1 MKSGSGEDPF
11 EDIESNENSS
21 SESSEAESADS
32 TLEQENQTTSTV
44 ESSGNGEASSSLPWK
59 YARENVKA
67 DRDMVQFYL
76 QSETKA
82 IESQAEGKL
91 EEILNESVLTF
102 DLREAAYRV
111 ALQNHLDDVA
121 EQLREWGYDVD

>member
-21 SESSEAESADS
+21 SESNEAESADS

-44 ESSGNGEASSSLPWK
+44 ESSGSGEASSSLPWK

>member
-11 EDIESNENSS
+11 EDIGSDENSN
-21 SESSEAESADS
+21 SESSESESADA
-32 TLEQENQTTSTV
+32 TIEQENQITSTV
-44 ESSGNGEASSSLPWK
+44 ENSGNSGGSSSLPWK
-59 YARENVKA
+59 YARENVKE

-76 QSETKA
+76 QSETKVV
-82 IESQAEGKL
+82 ESQAEAKL
-91 EEILNESVLTF
+91 EEMLNESVLTF

-111 ALQNHLDDVA
+111 ALQNHLNDVA